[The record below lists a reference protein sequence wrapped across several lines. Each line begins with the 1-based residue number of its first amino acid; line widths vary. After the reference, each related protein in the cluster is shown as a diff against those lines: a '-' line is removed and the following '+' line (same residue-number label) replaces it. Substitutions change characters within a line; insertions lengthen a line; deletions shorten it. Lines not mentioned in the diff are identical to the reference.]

1 MSSCWLV
8 TREAVRSHSF
18 LWINTL
24 EVLKMANKNITD
36 LSNFDFGFSVVDA
49 DELDVVQ
56 TVKQEV
62 QQATDTST
70 ESQAQA
76 DEWKGKAEAIYDAVI
91 PLLNNLQS
99 NEEKEYIY
107 WPNRTIK
114 IDQFKLKLQQVL
126 ND

>member
-1 MSSCWLV
+1 MV
-8 TREAVRSHSF
+8 DKT
-18 LWINTL
+18 
-24 EVLKMANKNITD
+24 ITD
-36 LSNFDFGFSVVDA
+36 LSDFDFGFSVVDA

-56 TVKQEV
+56 SVRQEV
-62 QQATDTST
+62 QQASDTSA
-70 ESQAQA
+70 EWQDQA
-76 DEWKGKAEAIYDAVI
+76 DEWNQKANAIYDAVI

>member
-1 MSSCWLV
+1 MEFGK
-8 TREAVRSHSF
+8 TVRSNTI
-18 LWINTL
+18 LWINTT
-24 EVLKMANKNITD
+24 MAEKNVTD
-36 LSNFDFGFSVVDA
+36 LSSFDFGFSVVDA

-56 TVKQEV
+56 SVRQEV
-62 QQATDTST
+62 ASASDTA
-70 ESQAQA
+70 SQWQEQA
-76 DEWKGKAEAIYDAVI
+76 DEWKAKANAIYNAVM

-107 WPNRTIK
+107 WPNRTVK

>member
-1 MSSCWLV
+1 
-8 TREAVRSHSF
+8 
-18 LWINTL
+18 
-24 EVLKMANKNITD
+24 MAEKNITD
-36 LSNFDFGFSVVDA
+36 LSTFDFGFSVVDA
-49 DELDVVQ
+49 EELDAVKS
-56 TVKQEV
+56 VKQEV
-62 QQATDTST
+62 EQVSSTSS
-70 ESQAQA
+70 EWQAQA
-76 DEWKGKAEAIYDAVI
+76 EEWKGKANAIYDAVI